1 MTDETAEMKMTAAT
15 ATAVARWFEEIAI
28 YANDALYLN
37 SDPVSGKW
45 SVTDGAGGPCT
56 MINDW
61 GVVLEADTLDAL
73 AEMMARDLRLS

>member
-1 MTDETAEMKMTAAT
+1 MKMTT

-28 YANDALYLN
+28 HANDALYLN

-45 SVTDGAGGPCT
+45 SVTDGAGGSCT

-61 GVVLEADTLDAL
+61 DVVLEADTLDAL
-73 AEMMARDLRLS
+73 AEMMARDLRLSEEA